1 MARSSRPIDAVLCDV
16 DGVLRH
22 WDADVTVALERR
34 YGLAAGVLLGTAF
47 APTRLLP
54 AITGQVEDG
63 EWRAGIAADLA
74 ERWLPAERAT
84 ELVEAWSQSVGRLD
98 EQVCELLTQARRWVP
113 VALVSNGTTRLES
126 DLARLG
132 VTDRLNPVVVNS
144 ARIGTAKPA
153 TEIYLAA
160 ARAVGVP
167 PERCL
172 FVDDSPGHVYAAQK
186 LGLTALLHRNADGL
200 RAALAQTD
208 LRSCPR

>member
-1 MARSSRPIDAVLCDV
+1 MTRPSRCIEAVLCDV

-74 ERWLPAERAT
+74 ERWLPAERAA
-84 ELVEAWSQSVGRLD
+84 ELVEAWSRSVGQLD
-98 EQVCELLTQARRWVP
+98 EQVCELLVWARRWVP

-132 VTDRLNPVVVNS
+132 VTNRLDPVVVNS
-144 ARIGTAKPA
+144 ARIGTAKPDA
-153 TEIYLAA
+153 RIYLEA
-160 ARAVGVP
+160 ARAAGVP
-167 PERCL
+167 PEHCL
-172 FVDDSPGHVYAAQK
+172 FVDDTPGHVHAARE
-186 LGLTALLHRNADGL
+186 LGLAALLHQGPDGL
-200 RAALAQTD
+200 RTALARAG
-208 LRSCPR
+208 LR